1 MGENNF
7 DMLHLTRIVY
17 ENYGV
22 HGDILIT
29 CFFGLS
35 HVMDAINKT
44 NLFSGLALIQ

>member
-29 CFFGLS
+29 FFGLN
-35 HVMDAINKT
+35 HVMDAINRS